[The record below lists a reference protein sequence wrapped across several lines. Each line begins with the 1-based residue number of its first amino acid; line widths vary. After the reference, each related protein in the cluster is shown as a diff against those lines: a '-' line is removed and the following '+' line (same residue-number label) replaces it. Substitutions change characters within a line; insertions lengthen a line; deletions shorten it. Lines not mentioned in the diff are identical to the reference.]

1 MSKDTK
7 LMVDDEEVILGLM
20 TSALMNKDHTI
31 LTAKSGEEA
40 LETLKTHEV
49 NLVISD
55 QQMSSMDG
63 LSLLKKIKLEYP
75 DIITIM
81 LTGYAKVDTAMDAI
95 NEAGVYKFFSKPCSI
110 ENLQAVVKRALEL
123 KHLIVDRDILFE
135 KIKGKEAVYKEF
147 ERKYPGITHVKRDS
161 EGHVLL
167 C

>member
-1 MSKDTK
+1 MSKDTI
-7 LMVDDEEVILGLM
+7 LVVDDEEDILGLM

-95 NEAGVYKFFSKPCSI
+95 NEAGVYKFFAKPFNI

>member
-1 MSKDTK
+1 MSKSII
-7 LMVDDEEVILGLM
+7 LVVDDEEDILELM
-20 TSALMNKDHTI
+20 TSALMNEDHTI
-31 LTAKSGEEA
+31 ITAKSGEEA
-40 LETLKTHEV
+40 WEKLKTHEV

-63 LSLLKKIKLEYP
+63 LSLLKKIKIKYP

-81 LTGYAKVDTAMDAI
+81 LTGYAKVDTAMNAI
-95 NEAGVYKFFSKPCSI
+95 NEAGVYKFFAKPCSI
-110 ENLQAVVKRALEL
+110 EDLQATVKRALEL
-123 KHLIVDRDILFE
+123 KHLIFDRDILFE

-161 EGHVLL
+161 QGHILL

>member
-1 MSKDTK
+1 MSKHTI
-7 LMVDDEEVILGLM
+7 LVVVDEEDFLGIM

-55 QQMSSMDG
+55 QRMSSMDG
-63 LSLLKKIKLEYP
+63 LSLLKKIKLAYP

-81 LTGYAKVDTAMDAI
+81 LTGYAKVETAMDAI
-95 NEAGVYKFFSKPCSI
+95 NEAGVYKFFAKPCNI
-110 ENLQAVVKRALEL
+110 ENLQTTVKRALEL
-123 KHLIVDRDILFE
+123 KHLIVDRDSLYE

-147 ERKYPGITHVKRDS
+147 ERKHPGITNVKRDS
-161 EGHVLL
+161 EGSVLL

>member
-1 MSKDTK
+1 MSKYTI
-7 LMVDDEEVILGLM
+7 LVVDDEEDFLEIM
-20 TSALMNKDHTI
+20 TITLLNNDHTV
-31 LTAKSGEEA
+31 LTANSGEEA
-40 LETLKTHEV
+40 LEKLKTHEV

-81 LTGYAKVDTAMDAI
+81 LTGYAEVDMAMDAI
-95 NEAGVYKFFSKPCSI
+95 NEAGVYKFFAKPCSI
-110 ENLQAVVKRALEL
+110 EKLQTTVRRALEL
-123 KHLIVDRDILFE
+123 KRLINDRDSLFE
-135 KIKGKEAVYKEF
+135 KIKGREIVYKEF
-147 ERKYPGITHVKRDS
+147 ERRHPGITHVKRDS

>member
-1 MSKDTK
+1 MSKHTI
-7 LMVDDEEVILGLM
+7 LVVDDEEDILELM

-40 LETLKTHEV
+40 LEKLKAHEV

-95 NEAGVYKFFSKPCSI
+95 NEAGVYKFFAKPCSMK
-110 ENLQAVVKRALEL
+110 NLQAAVSRALEL

-135 KIKGKEAVYKEF
+135 KIKGKEAVYKEC
-147 ERKYPGITHVKRDS
+147 ERRHPGITHVKRDS
-161 EGHVLL
+161 EGYVLL
-167 C
+167 G

>member
-1 MSKDTK
+1 MSKYTI
-7 LMVDDEEVILGLM
+7 MVVDDEEDILELM
-20 TSALMNKDHTI
+20 SSALMHKDHTI

-40 LETLKTHEV
+40 LEKLKTHEV
-49 NLVISD
+49 HLVISD

-63 LSLLKKIKLEYP
+63 LALLKKIKLEYP

-95 NEAGVYKFFSKPCSI
+95 NEAGVYKFFAKPCSI
-110 ENLQAVVKRALEL
+110 EDLQVAVKRALDL
-123 KHLIVDRDILFE
+123 KHLVVDRDILFE

-147 ERKYPGITHVKRDS
+147 ERRHPGITQVKRDS
-161 EGHVLL
+161 KGYVLL

>member
-1 MSKDTK
+1 MSKYTI
-7 LMVDDEEVILGLM
+7 MVVDDEEDILELM
-20 TSALMNKDHTI
+20 TSALMDKDHTI

-95 NEAGVYKFFSKPCSI
+95 NEAGVYKFFAKPCSM
-110 ENLQAVVKRALEL
+110 ENLQEVVKRALEL

-147 ERKYPGITHVKRDS
+147 ERKHPGITHVKRDS
-161 EGHVLL
+161 AGHVLL
-167 C
+167 S